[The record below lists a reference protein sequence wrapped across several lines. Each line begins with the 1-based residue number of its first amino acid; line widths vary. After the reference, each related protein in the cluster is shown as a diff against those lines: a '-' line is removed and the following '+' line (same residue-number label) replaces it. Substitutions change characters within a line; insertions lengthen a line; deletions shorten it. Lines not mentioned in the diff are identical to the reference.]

1 MRVSSAYGGFSE
13 DSVKKA
19 QYKGMSPVELSA
31 AMAIGRGALRK
42 PVRQRRTPPIVKIDT
57 TQRIRP
63 NPDRPAIQSETVRFE
78 LVTRSAAKVADGPC
92 VHRPSGSTVRSLPLV
107 AEKQLLQTAR
117 TRRRDRDRHARFRE
131 AAAFAFAMDLPL
143 NTALTITWHALLT
156 AGERNE
162 GNCIGRDE
170 QERERYIRKELA
182 RLCRNEGLPFAALWG
197 RDIGHRMGAHVHILM
212 FWPQSKLAKLIAVIE
227 RVSGSRATF
236 VRKPYTAD
244 TVARS
249 VCGGWQINMT
259 ARPNGRAGAMDFAD
273 YISEQ
278 HAKHPAPP
286 DIKGKAF
293 GISEAIGKAAQARA
307 RPMLEA
313 REALYG
319 WMSGAARQT
328 RGPRH
333 GEGNAPARHASGSAG
348 AGAKRSARRNPSKT
362 RRGRREAD
370 RKTRQPPSFLA
381 HTTPSRRTSPMTT
394 DKQIAANRRNAA
406 RSTGPKTEAGKAI
419 VARNAVSHG
428 LLSRRTLLVGE
439 SKAELT
445 NLGKALRAR
454 LAPVGEV
461 EALLADQIIASAWR
475 LKHALGLAS
484 PPRVA
489 RHSRRR
495 RCHPAR
501 SSGAGRGDAELRTAR
516 RAPLPTPRPRR
527 PEIPARIARERD
539 PPPCRRPCAARIA
552 ASSRRSSFAVRR
564 PMPPETGLVV

>member
-13 DSVKKA
+13 DSVEKA
-19 QYKGMSPVELSA
+19 QHKGMSPAEPSA
-31 AMAIGRGALRK
+31 TMASGRGALRK
-42 PVRQRRTPPIVKIDT
+42 PVRQGRTPPIVKIDT

-212 FWPQSKLAKLIAVIE
+212 FWPHCKLAKLIAVIE
-227 RVSGSRATF
+227 RVSGSRAAF
-236 VRKPYTAD
+236 VRKPYTAG
-244 TVARS
+244 AIAQS
-249 VCGGWQINMT
+249 VCGGWQIDMNT
-259 ARPNGRAGAMDFAD
+259 RPVSKAGAMDFAD

-286 DIKGKAF
+286 EIKGKAF
-293 GISEAIGKAAQARA
+293 GISEAIGKAAQERA

-319 WMSGAARQT
+319 WMSGAARQRPT
-328 RGPRH
+328 EAAVMEIEPA
-333 GEGNAPARHASGSAG
+333 APPDLKAT
-348 AGAKRSARRNPSKT
+348 PYL
-362 RRGRREAD
+362 E
-370 RKTRQPPSFLA
+370 PVSFS
-381 HTTPSRRTSPMTT
+381 PSRRPTTSKP
-394 DKQIAANRRNAA
+394 
-406 RSTGPKTEAGKAI
+406 
-419 VARNAVSHG
+419 
-428 LLSRRTLLVGE
+428 
-439 SKAELT
+439 AEP
-445 NLGKALRAR
+445 G
-454 LAPVGEV
+454 APVAAKGT
-461 EALLADQIIASAWR
+461 
-475 LKHALGLAS
+475 
-484 PPRVA
+484 PPRV
-489 RHSRRR
+489 
-495 RCHPAR
+495 
-501 SSGAGRGDAELRTAR
+501 
-516 RAPLPTPRPRR
+516 TPRVRRGLERKDQREETPRR
-527 PEIPARIARERD
+527 PAGPDPPEAPRGRPKAPPAPRRPLRAQGRSEGPAR
-539 PPPCRRPCAARIA
+539 
-552 ASSRRSSFAVRR
+552 
-564 PMPPETGLVV
+564 